1 MYPNEVI
8 TTKKQPENNSKTKT
22 IIDIDF
28 QNITIKILLNQTN
41 HCVYSKKDAYILHPF
56 SNSLRSSPINL
67 K

>member
-8 TTKKQPENNSKTKT
+8 TTNNQKNNNSKTKT

-41 HCVYSKKDAYILHPF
+41 HCVYSKKDAYL
-56 SNSLRSSPINL
+56 
-67 K
+67 